1 MNTGLPVVIVLAAGR
16 GSRFVGPGHKL
27 QQPLGTST
35 VLGRTLGHALASQMR
50 VLVVCSEALAPS
62 IRKSVAAR
70 DMVVLPPAPRGG
82 DGMGVSIA
90 AGVSAAA
97 SAPGWLILPGDMPEV
112 QPMTLRAVA
121 AQMMHDPVV
130 FAQYKGRRGHPVG
143 FGPELYSEL
152 IALTGDE
159 GARRLLARYAAQP
172 VEVEDPGVL
181 VDVDTAED
189 LARLQSNGVPTEP
202 AKPSK
207 LAHRPRPP
215 LP

>member
-1 MNTGLPVVIVLAAGR
+1 MNAGLPVVIVLAAGR
-16 GSRFVGPGHKL
+16 GSRFVGSGHKL

-112 QPMTLRAVA
+112 LPSTLRLVA
-121 AQMMHDPVV
+121 GRLMQDPVV

-152 IALTGDE
+152 IALSGDE

-172 VEVEDPGVL
+172 VDVDDPGVL

-189 LARLQSNGVPTEP
+189 LDRLRTDGVPAEP
-202 AKPSK
+202 AKGAKAS
-207 LAHRPRPP
+207 ARPRSPSP
-215 LP
+215 